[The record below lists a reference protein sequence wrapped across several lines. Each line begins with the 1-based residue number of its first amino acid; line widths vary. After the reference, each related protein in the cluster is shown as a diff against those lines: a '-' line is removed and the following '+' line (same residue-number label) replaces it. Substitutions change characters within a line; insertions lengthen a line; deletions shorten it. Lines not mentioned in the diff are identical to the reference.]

1 MDVLARMYSEDHWHV
16 SAGRIPG
23 WARPPILPTGLCP
36 DLWLEG
42 GLARRIVLVQAGG
55 DDKAFA
61 ARVVRAVLFARER
74 PFVRIFCFQ
83 IDERGAV
90 LLAANT

>member
-1 MDVLARMYSEDHWHV
+1 
-16 SAGRIPG
+16 
-23 WARPPILPTGLCP
+23 
-36 DLWLEG
+36 
-42 GLARRIVLVQAGG
+42 LARRIVLVQAGG